1 MVITKKVYQE
11 DAKAVQHGIKPF
23 ATSFTSRFLFRSNQ
37 SPTVI
42 KINKKRKKQRVKND
56 YDAIALNHR

>member
-11 DAKAVQHGIKPF
+11 DTKAIQHGTKPF

-37 SPTVI
+37 NPIVI
-42 KINKKRKKQRVKND
+42 KIKKRKKKGKK
-56 YDAIALNHR
+56 